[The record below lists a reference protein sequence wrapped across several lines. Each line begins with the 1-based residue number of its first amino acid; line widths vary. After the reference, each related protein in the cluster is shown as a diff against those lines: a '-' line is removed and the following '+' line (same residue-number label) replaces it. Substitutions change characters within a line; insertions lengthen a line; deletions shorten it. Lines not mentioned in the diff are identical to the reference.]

1 MFATPFYPRPSAQTI
16 SPPLRSFTV
25 LPRSRYPGIPRPALV
40 TSGLGLHYN
49 NSLHYNYNNNN
60 SYSSGVRPRHHA
72 AAEQLHIREAHQSF
86 AVLGGRPRHGGW
98 RGGGE
103 EDAASVTSGV
113 CGDTSTAS
121 STDQDLHHGLWG
133 QHSSA
138 WPGHQLKLPSLAPT
152 ASRA

>member
-1 MFATPFYPRPSAQTI
+1 M
-16 SPPLRSFTV
+16 

-49 NSLHYNYNNNN
+49 NSLHYNYNNNSN
-60 SYSSGVRPRHHA
+60 SSSGVRARHHA
-72 AAEQLHIREAHQSF
+72 TAEQLHIREAHQSF
-86 AVLGGRPRHGGW
+86 AVLGGRPRHGVW

-113 CGDTSTAS
+113 CEDTSTAS
-121 STDQDLHHGLWG
+121 STDQDLHPGLWG

-138 WPGHQLKLPSLAPT
+138 WAGQQLKLPSLAPT

>member
-1 MFATPFYPRPSAQTI
+1 MFATPFYAQTISSDI

-60 SYSSGVRPRHHA
+60 SYSSGVRPRHPA

-121 STDQDLHHGLWG
+121 STDQDLHPGLWG
-133 QHSSA
+133 QHSPA
-138 WPGHQLKLPSLAPT
+138 WPGNQIKLPSLAPA

>member
-1 MFATPFYPRPSAQTI
+1 M
-16 SPPLRSFTV
+16 

-49 NSLHYNYNNNN
+49 NSLHYNYNNNSN
-60 SYSSGVRPRHHA
+60 SSSGVRARHHA
-72 AAEQLHIREAHQSF
+72 TAEQLHIREAHQSF

-113 CGDTSTAS
+113 CEDTSTAS
-121 STDQDLHHGLWG
+121 STDQDLHPGLWR

-138 WPGHQLKLPSLAPT
+138 WAGQQLKLPSLAPT

>member
-1 MFATPFYPRPSAQTI
+1 MFATPFYAQTISSDI

-49 NSLHYNYNNNN
+49 NSLHYNYN

-121 STDQDLHHGLWG
+121 STDQDLHPGLWG
-133 QHSSA
+133 QHSPA
-138 WPGHQLKLPSLAPT
+138 WPGHQLKLPSLAPA